1 MTSRPHHA
9 GGPSKV
15 LIFEA
20 DVLAH
25 HQPSAQLFV
34 AGLKHSSAL
43 HSLAWGAPAQQSVL
57 ETWPRLPSLLLE
69 NVFGGYVNQAAHGSA
84 DAHARVVQWVCSL
97 LDVEQDSKT
106 FRKRKNMGVKLT
118 PGNRHVPAE
127 AGTHGLAT
135 GKHHLTEQQIT
146 ALLASYLSSAQHL
159 GKGSSSKVVD
169 QSGMHVDVLDPT
181 GHLLLDACRLM
192 LDYGQ
197 WRGMHVEQVLLRR
210 CALVFSYG
218 F

>member
-1 MTSRPHHA
+1 MLAGRPRCLSLKRTCSHA
-9 GGPSKV
+9 
-15 LIFEA
+15 IN
-20 DVLAH
+20 
-25 HQPSAQLFV
+25 QSAQFFV

-69 NVFGGYVNQAAHGSA
+69 NVFGGHVNQAAHGSA

-97 LDVEQDSKT
+97 LDAEQDSRT
-106 FRKRKNMGVKLT
+106 FRKRKNMGVKVT

-127 AGTHGLAT
+127 GVAHGLAI

-159 GKGSSSKVVD
+159 GKGSSIRGCGSERHACGCAQPNRASAPGCLPLYAGLRSLAGD
-169 QSGMHVDVLDPT
+169 ASGT
-181 GHLLLDACRLM
+181 G
-192 LDYGQ
+192 
-197 WRGMHVEQVLLRR
+197 
-210 CALVFSYG
+210 VFAAMCIGPSLWA
-218 F
+218 